1 MRSSSAPPQN
11 ATPALVEESERRP
24 VLDKKRTVLLLR
36 TVVVL
41 CTAYLVLFGPHPSD
55 PWALL
60 YVALLFASNLAL
72 GWVPA
77 SVFYQTNFSAA
88 LLLADTGFVLAGLY
102 FTVGSFSQDFL
113 IIYFFTIFLTAATQ
127 GVAQIALAAAVV
139 SGLYGYWLWI
149 STGAQLGPAEWLRLP
164 FFFIVAVFYAY
175 VTEET
180 KIERWRRERAEEES
194 RWFRALL
201 GLLQAE
207 EPERA
212 SRAWLEL
219 ACRGIEMAFPG
230 LSCHW
235 VPAAEGHQAD
245 GVVLGQSQAGEAA
258 GQVLVVRHADGS
270 PVDPVEREFCSV
282 VGALGEHIRS
292 HGVRVESGLRQLR
305 RELLGVVSHELRT
318 PLHAILGYAEML
330 ETFAPQGA
338 QSREF
343 DEAIER
349 LQANVHHLNELV
361 SDLLLLAEL
370 RAGHCQVRR
379 LSCAVRPLVEET
391 REWGQRLVGDK
402 PVKVVSE
409 FFADPL
415 PQVLTD
421 PDKLARILRSLVANA
436 VKFTPEGTV
445 CIEVDAPQ
453 KGRWLEVR
461 VKDQGPG
468 IAAQLREQVF
478 EPFWQSDLSLTRRAG
493 GLGIG
498 LTLAR
503 ELTTRLGGELT
514 CTSSPGTGSVFTLRL
529 PLEAALQNEA
539 EWRELVSPAIWQA
552 TAKVAH

>member
-1 MRSSSAPPQN
+1 MTNPPPPETSHASAAVDGGGRS
-11 ATPALVEESERRP
+11 P
-24 VLDKKRTVLLLR
+24 VLDKKRTILLLR

-41 CTAYLVLFGPHPSD
+41 CTAYLVMFGPHPTD

-60 YVALLFASNLAL
+60 YVALLFASNLVL

-77 SVFYQTNFSAA
+77 SLFYQTSFSAG
-88 LLLADTGFVLAGLY
+88 LLLADTGFVVAGLY

-113 IIYFFTIFLTAATQ
+113 IIYFFTIFLTAATR

-149 STGAQLGPAEWLRLP
+149 SLGGQVGPTEWLRLP

-180 KIERWRRERAEEES
+180 KIERWRRERAEQES

-235 VPAAEGHQAD
+235 VPAAEAEQAE
-245 GVVLGQSQAGEAA
+245 GMVVGRNESEEGRR
-258 GQVLVVRHADGS
+258 QVLLVKHADGS

-282 VGALGEHIRS
+282 VSALGQHIQS
-292 HGVRVESGLRQLR
+292 HGARVESGLRQLR

-330 ETFAPQGA
+330 EALAQQGI
-338 QSREF
+338 QRREF
-343 DEAIER
+343 DEAVER
-349 LQANVHHLNELV
+349 LRANVHHLNELV

-379 LSCAVRPLVEET
+379 QSCAVRPLVEET
-391 REWGQRLVGDK
+391 RTWGQSLAGDR
-402 PVKVVSE
+402 PVKVLTK

-415 PQVLTD
+415 PNVLTD
-421 PDKLARILRSLVANA
+421 PDKLTRILRGLVANA

-445 CIEVDAPQ
+445 WIEVDVAQ

-461 VKDQGPG
+461 VKDEGPG
-468 IAAQLREQVF
+468 LDPRLAEQVF
-478 EPFWQSDLSLTRRAG
+478 EPFWQGDLSLTRRSG

-503 ELTTRLGGELT
+503 ELAGRLGGELT
-514 CTSSPGTGSVFTLRL
+514 CASSPGAGCVFTLRL
-529 PLEAALQNEA
+529 PLAASLQSEA